1 MITVVINNRNLL
13 TWPRAMVEHIY
24 RFVGLYEIVILDNA
38 STYQPLQ
45 RWYATL
51 PCRVIQLGSNMGH
64 TAPWTPLAQSAILT
78 DQYVVTDP
86 DLDLAG
92 VPRDV
97 LAHLAA
103 LLDRFPQYG
112 KMGLSLETKDYG
124 PGHPY
129 HKVNGHIEAICWAK
143 PLLEGAFRAA
153 PIDTTF
159 ALYDKRVMNEYKI
172 CGARTDRPY
181 TCRHLPWYIQ
191 KPDAE
196 FAYYLQH
203 ANSSSSYKTHAR

>member
-1 MITVVINNRNLL
+1 
-13 TWPRAMVEHIY
+13 MVEHIY

-45 RWYATL
+45 RWYETL
-51 PCRVIQLGSNMGH
+51 PCRVVQLGSNMGH

-112 KMGLSLETKDYG
+112 KMGLPLETKDYG

-153 PIDTTF
+153 PIDTLR
-159 ALYDKRVMNEYKI
+159 AV
-172 CGARTDRPY
+172 
-181 TCRHLPWYIQ
+181 
-191 KPDAE
+191 
-196 FAYYLQH
+196 
-203 ANSSSSYKTHAR
+203 